1 MVAAEYSPPSSPCTE
16 GVSDSPGFTEFD
28 QNITASEQLVVFNND
43 AIYKPEIQTVYAHE
57 ELEKDINLSFHNIG
71 HAAIEAVNFNASGN
85 GEISLIDSEEGQNT
99 LTDIETT
106 NEGSG
111 VENTD
116 ILGDDESQERT
127 QNRINKLAK
136 NIVKMVITEELD
148 TSEISKIE
156 LVKLTDE
163 ITEINEELEAEPPEE
178 CQEIQALEMD
188 ENKIEKYIEEL
199 RNEIKQ
205 KIASILNSIF
215 DAENNEELNGA
226 EIADKLEPQAKGD
239 IAKQIIDKLK
249 IYDKI
254 HKNDIGIITSEIAN
268 SVQLSR

>member
-1 MVAAEYSPPSSPCTE
+1 M
-16 GVSDSPGFTEFD
+16 
-28 QNITASEQLVVFNND
+28 
-43 AIYKPEIQTVYAHE
+43 YKRQ
-57 ELEKDINLSFHNIG
+57 
-71 HAAIEAVNFNASGN
+71 
-85 GEISLIDSEEGQNT
+85 
-99 LTDIETT
+99 
-106 NEGSG
+106 
-111 VENTD
+111 
-116 ILGDDESQERT
+116 
-127 QNRINKLAK
+127 
-136 NIVKMVITEELD
+136 
-148 TSEISKIE
+148 
-156 LVKLTDE
+156 
-163 ITEINEELEAEPPEE
+163 
-178 CQEIQALEMD
+178 